1 MAAALRPTQWWV
13 LGAQPIAGRDGWY
26 GALDVAIRTD
36 DGELRVGGVRT
47 ADWFTHHHATSDP
60 ATSDPATDNP
70 TSDNPTSDNSA
81 VHGPASDNP
90 ASVAINN
97 GRASSG
103 LRANTSTDPSGRPR
117 TSALASTGDVVG
129 TDFDPA
135 AVHHWDFS
143 RLLWVGPSAAE
154 RLIWSNAE
162 ALTAASIATLLC
174 SPGGAAFLAGP
185 TGTGLPT
192 AASLGL
198 AIDTTHAGEPITVDW

>member
-13 LGAQPIAGRDGWY
+13 LGARPIAGRDGWY

-47 ADWFTHHHATSDP
+47 ADWFTHHHTISDS
-60 ATSDPATDNP
+60 TTDNP
-70 TSDNPTSDNSA
+70 TSDNAA
-81 VHGPASDNP
+81 VDGP
-90 ASVAINN
+90 ASVAIDTS
-97 GRASSG
+97 RASSG
-103 LRANTSTDPSGRPR
+103 LRADTSTDPSGGPR
-117 TSALASTGDVVG
+117 TSALASTDDVVG

-135 AVHHWDFS
+135 AVHYWDFG

-162 ALTAASIATLLC
+162 ALTPASIATLLC